1 MTSRDI
7 ARDYGERKPPGHGP
21 ARYVRCPITTVPE
34 FRPADVSVT
43 LRWRDESGVLVGHIE
58 IRNVSS
64 RAGRLTGKPWVEPVG
79 TDGTPLLVQ
88 SIVTLEA
95 RLPGYVVLQPGERA
109 RARVS
114 WTAWGGAPASGRAFV
129 HWPGG
134 AVEVEVDGPAQPA
147 RAGADDPTNL
157 TSSSFD
163 VITGGE

>member
-1 MTSRDI
+1 MTRRDL
-7 ARDYGERKPPGHGP
+7 AGDYRERKPPGHRP

-34 FRPADVSVT
+34 CAPADVHVT
-43 LRWRDESGVLVGHIE
+43 LRWRDERGVLVGHIE
-58 IRNVSS
+58 MHNVSS

-79 TDGTPLLVQ
+79 TDGTPLPVQ

-95 RLPGYVVLQPGERA
+95 RVPGYVVLQPGERA
-109 RARVS
+109 RARIS
-114 WTAWGGAPASGRAFV
+114 WPAWDGAPASGRAFV

-157 TSSSFD
+157 TSSWFEVVPEAD
-163 VITGGE
+163 